1 MTRYHNNITNLI
13 NTNAAGT
20 SYTNVGEAI
29 TSGYEA
35 FASAAVTDRL
45 RLRTDYT
52 YTKAIDA
59 MTELELLRRPRHKY
73 TLAAELNPTDQ
84 LLLSA
89 SWLRVST
96 WIDGN
101 RDFSIQRLTAP
112 RLCRPQSSGQLHRQ
126 PIHDRV
132 RSHRQPAQ
140 RALSEPDRLR
150 PPGSWYLRRDPGCQS
165 IVAQDDRGSRP
176 DKRMFATVR
185 CRRLI
190 LTAVALLS
198 AMAHLGATDAPG
210 KPGRIVSLNMCVD
223 ELVLRLAE
231 PQNIASVTWLSRD
244 PKNSNVAELGA
255 RIPVNHGLAEE
266 IIPLNPDLII
276 AGIYTARTAVAMLKR
291 VGIPVLEIGVPKSLD
306 DVRAQIREIAGR
318 IGERE
323 RGESVVADMDRRL
336 AALPHPP
343 SSDRPRAVVLN
354 PNGATVGKGTLVD
367 EIMTRAGLTNVAAEL
382 GIDSYGQIPL
392 EAVAAN
398 AVDVLIVSA
407 SRDGPPA
414 LATQILR
421 HPVLAAL
428 SDRTRVVVMPG
439 RLWNCGGPAVVEA
452 IERLIQIA
460 TEVRAEAQPK

>member
-1 MTRYHNNITNLI
+1 
-13 NTNAAGT
+13 
-20 SYTNVGEAI
+20 
-29 TSGYEA
+29 
-35 FASAAVTDRL
+35 
-45 RLRTDYT
+45 
-52 YTKAIDA
+52 
-59 MTELELLRRPRHKY
+59 
-73 TLAAELNPTDQ
+73 
-84 LLLSA
+84 
-89 SWLRVST
+89 
-96 WIDGN
+96 
-101 RDFSIQRLTAP
+101 
-112 RLCRPQSSGQLHRQ
+112 
-126 PIHDRV
+126 
-132 RSHRQPAQ
+132 
-140 RALSEPDRLR
+140 
-150 PPGSWYLRRDPGCQS
+150 
-165 IVAQDDRGSRP
+165 
-176 DKRMFATVR
+176 MFATVR

-190 LTAVALLS
+190 LNAVALLF
-198 AMAHLGATDAPG
+198 AIAHLGATDAPG
-210 KPGRIVSLNMCVD
+210 KPQRIVSLNMCVD

-306 DVRAQIREIAGR
+306 DVRAQIREIAGL

-414 LATQILR
+414 LATEILR

-439 RLWNCGGPAVVEA
+439 RLWNCGGPAVTEA
-452 IERLIQIA
+452 IERLMQIA